1 MDDFIFL
8 TKENAAEQDE
18 AGNWQDIGPTKRKVF
33 AKAQSPNRS
42 EFFGAMQAGYETALV
57 FELSAWDYAGEAIV
71 EYQGARYLVKKTYRK
86 SLDIIELSCE
96 RGAD

>member
-8 TKENAAEQDE
+8 IKENAAEQDE

-33 AKAQSPNRS
+33 AKAQSPTRS
-42 EFFGAMQAGYETALV
+42 EYFGAMQAGYETALV

-71 EYQGARYLVKKTYRK
+71 ELGAYPWGTPRYDPSELLKT
-86 SLDIIELSCE
+86 S
-96 RGAD
+96 

>member
-8 TKENAAEQDE
+8 IKENAAEQDE
-18 AGNWQDIGPTKRKVF
+18 TGNWQAISPTKRKVF
-33 AKAQSPNRS
+33 ARAQSPTRS

-71 EYQGARYLVKKTYRK
+71 EYQGARYVVKKTYRK